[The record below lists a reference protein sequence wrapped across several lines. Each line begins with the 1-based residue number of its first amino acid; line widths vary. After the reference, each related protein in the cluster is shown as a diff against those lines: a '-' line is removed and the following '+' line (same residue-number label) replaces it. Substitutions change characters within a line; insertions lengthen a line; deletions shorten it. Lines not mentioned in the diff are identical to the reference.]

1 MVGGGREEQE
11 ELSIGMTVLGIN
23 GIFTPATS
31 CHDTCNTH
39 THNHKVYTT
48 PVTSPHCGIRVCG
61 DEVVN
66 ESGATEPQ
74 SIKIRWCAR
83 QVKHIPC

>member
-39 THNHKVYTT
+39 THNHKV
-48 PVTSPHCGIRVCG
+48 PHQSHLHAVHGICL
-61 DEVVN
+61 
-66 ESGATEPQ
+66 
-74 SIKIRWCAR
+74 W
-83 QVKHIPC
+83 